1 MSEVGVPCGM
11 MLTPDKICELD
22 IIKARNMLWKVYDPG
37 IGEEITIPGTPIKM
51 HGCEDKIQRAA
62 PTVGQDTNDILNRI
76 LGYDSD
82 KLNALAD
89 KDVI

>member
-1 MSEVGVPCGM
+1 M